1 MARRQKFSERFGRR
15 TQSGINPASVLRPRK
30 GQTKPKPP
38 RDVSKIIQSGRNNY
52 IQEEEVSTGFF
63 REESPV
69 AFTPPIIDVQPPNV
83 VSTTSSLP
91 YLRNP
96 YPEELGTDPSSN
108 YTRDGGNIRLSGK
121 FTENFLEFTDVDLNG
136 ITECTG
142 TTFNFLVQFEDGTL
156 HTSPI
161 FLAEL
166 RSENSSANPYRNKN
180 TVSVVTLDSSFLTGY
195 GSKDVFN
202 TPEQYAEV
210 KVSDTINNIKDILYH
225 IEWLCGS
232 DSEELRKADQIGSWN
247 VETTEE
253 LGFDHSDALDV
264 LNGEEPS
271 KSGGTVG
278 QTVGT
283 SESPV
288 VTTDD
293 SVKDP
298 IPVNDVYP
306 PFGYRGV
313 RGGEVKTW
321 TDGNDYIWKNGRKRF
336 GRRGSDNGRW
346 VVLNNDTTK
355 TIVSDTR
362 GGGTRGGGSF
372 QDPGKPIITND
383 GTRTR
388 PRGGGGN
395 RPPKQYL

>member
-1 MARRQKFSERFGRR
+1 MARRDRFAKR
-15 TQSGINPASVLRPRK
+15 TNQRTRSGINPASVLRPRK
-30 GQTKPKPP
+30 GQTKPKAP
-38 RDVSKIIQSGRNNY
+38 KAGYELIQSGRNNY
-52 IQEEEVSTGFF
+52 IQEEEVSAGFF
-63 REESPV
+63 KEESPV
-69 AFTPPIIDVQPPNV
+69 TLAPPLLVLNPPNV

-96 YPEELGTDPSSN
+96 YPDELGIDPSDN
-108 YTRDGGNIRLSGK
+108 YTREGGNIRLSGR
-121 FTENFLEFTDVDLNG
+121 FTENFLDFKDVDVSG
-136 ITECTG
+136 ISECVG

-166 RSENSSANPYRNKN
+166 QSENTSANPYRNKN
-180 TVSVVTLDSSFLTGY
+180 TIAVVTIDSNFLSGY
-195 GSKDVFN
+195 NKDYTFDV
-202 TPEQYAEV
+202 PEQYAEV
-210 KVSDTINNIKDILYH
+210 KVTNTINNRKDILYH
-225 IEWLCGS
+225 IDWLCGS
-232 DSEELRKADQIGSWN
+232 DSEQLRKASDMGSWN
-247 VETTEE
+247 VETTEA

-271 KSGGTVG
+271 NSGGTVG

-321 TDGNDYIWKNGRKRF
+321 TDGNDYIWKEGRKRY
-336 GRRGSDNGRW
+336 GRRGTDNGRW
-346 VVLNNDTTK
+346 DVIKSDTTK
-355 TIVSDTR
+355 TIVSNPR
-362 GGGTRGGGSF
+362 GGTRGGGSF
-372 QDPGKPIITND
+372 PDSGKPIRTND
-383 GTRTR
+383 RIRTR
-388 PRGGGGN
+388 PGGSGRGKG
-395 RPPKQYL
+395 RQRFL

>member
-1 MARRQKFSERFGRR
+1 MALRDKFTKR
-15 TQSGINPASVLRPRK
+15 TNTRTRSGINPASVVRPRK
-30 GQTKPKPP
+30 GQTKPSLPKAIEK
-38 RDVSKIIQSGRNNY
+38 VVESGRNNY
-52 IQEEEVSTGFF
+52 EEEVSTGFF
-63 REESPV
+63 KEESSV
-69 AFTPPIIDVQPPNV
+69 TLGPPRIDPLPPNV
-83 VSTTSSLP
+83 VTTESSLP

-96 YPEELGTDPSSN
+96 YPDELGIDPSSN
-108 YTRDGGNIRLSGK
+108 YTREGGNIRLSGR
-121 FTENFLEFTDVDLNG
+121 FTENFLDFKDVDVSG
-136 ITECTG
+136 ITACVG

-166 RSENSSANPYRNKN
+166 QSENTSANPYRNKN
-180 TVSVVTLDSSFLTGY
+180 TIAVVTVDSNFLSGY
-195 GSKDVFN
+195 NKDYTFDV
-202 TPEQYAEV
+202 PEQYAEV
-210 KVSDTINNIKDILYH
+210 KVTNTINNRKDILYH
-225 IEWLCGS
+225 IDWLCGS
-232 DSEELRKADQIGSWN
+232 DSEQLRKASDMGSWN
-247 VETTEE
+247 VETTEA

-271 KSGGTVG
+271 NSGGTVG

-321 TDGNDYIWKNGRKRF
+321 TDGNDYIWKKGRKSY
-336 GRRGSDNGRW
+336 GRRGNDRGYWEVIKS
-346 VVLNNDTTK
+346 DTTK
-355 TIVSDTR
+355 TIVSNPR
-362 GGGTRGGGSF
+362 GGTRGGGSF
-372 QDPGKPIITND
+372 PDPGKPIRTND
-383 GTRTR
+383 RIR
-388 PRGGGGN
+388 PRPSGGSGRG
-395 RPPKQYL
+395 RQRFL

>member
-1 MARRQKFSERFGRR
+1 MARRDKFTKR
-15 TQSGINPASVLRPRK
+15 TNTRTRSGINPASVVRPRK
-30 GQTKPKPP
+30 GQTKPSLPKAIEK
-38 RDVSKIIQSGRNNY
+38 VVESGRNNY
-52 IQEEEVSTGFF
+52 EEEVSTGFF
-63 REESPV
+63 KEESSV
-69 AFTPPIIDVQPPNV
+69 TLGPPRIDPLPPNV
-83 VSTTSSLP
+83 VTTESSLP

-96 YPEELGTDPSSN
+96 YPDELGIDPSSN
-108 YTRDGGNIRLSGK
+108 YTREGGNIRLSGR
-121 FTENFLEFTDVDLNG
+121 FEENFLDFANVDVSG
-136 ITECTG
+136 ITACEG

-166 RSENSSANPYRNKN
+166 QSENSSANPYRNKN
-180 TVSVVTLDSSFLTGY
+180 TVSVVTIDSNFLIGY
-195 GSKDVFN
+195 NKFYTFDV
-202 TPEQYAEV
+202 PEQYAEV
-210 KVSDTINNIKDILYH
+210 KVTNTINNRKDILYH
-225 IEWLCGS
+225 IDWLCGS
-232 DSEELRKADQIGSWN
+232 DSEELRKASDMGSWN
-247 VETTEE
+247 VETTEA

-336 GRRGSDNGRW
+336 GRRGAYSGYW
-346 VVLNNDTTK
+346 YLIKIDTTK
-355 TIVSDTR
+355 NNHNIKFCVRS
-362 GGGTRGGGSF
+362 
-372 QDPGKPIITND
+372 II
-383 GTRTR
+383 
-388 PRGGGGN
+388 
-395 RPPKQYL
+395 